1 MDDRTID
8 GNSSL
13 KDQEITLN
21 FAEKDGVL
29 KLVSYVSNG
38 DAEPHQNLATF
49 EDRDITEVLPPLTLT
64 EAANGSDIWVSG
76 AIKKV
81 AVTR

>member
-1 MDDRTID
+1 MDFTID

-13 KDQEITLN
+13 KDQENTLN
-21 FAEKDGVL
+21 HTEMQGVL

-38 DAEPHQNLATF
+38 DDEPHTNLATF
-49 EDRDITEVLPPLTLT
+49 EDREITEVLAPLILT

-81 AVTR
+81 SVTR